1 MFSFLK
7 APSKI
12 FIQVECLLSKS
23 KKSVDVELMTK
34 SYGMQRDEA
43 KVQRKCFGICF
54 FPFLS
59 GDLYVG

>member
-23 KKSVDVELMTK
+23 KNSVDVELMTK
-34 SYGMQRDEA
+34 SFGMQRDEA
-43 KVQRKCFGICF
+43 KVQRK
-54 FPFLS
+54 L
-59 GDLYVG
+59 L

>member
-23 KKSVDVELMTK
+23 KNSVDVELMTK
-34 SYGMQRDEA
+34 SFGMQRDEA
-43 KVQRKCFGICF
+43 KVQSALVFVF
-54 FPFLS
+54 FVF
-59 GDLYVG
+59 VW

>member
-23 KKSVDVELMTK
+23 KNSVDVELMTK
-34 SYGMQRDEA
+34 SFGMQRDEA
-43 KVQRKCFGICF
+43 KSSKKVLWYLF
-54 FPFLS
+54 FSVF
-59 GDLYVG
+59 VW